1 MEQINTL
8 KMGSTIAALRKSRGL
23 TQEQLA
29 ALVGVSGPA
38 VSKWET
44 DASCPDVALLCPLAR
59 ALNTTVDALLQFE
72 AALTDEE
79 VARQINALMETL
91 PQKGADACEE
101 ELRRLVCRWPGCTAL
116 QFNAAMVCD
125 GFEMFFP
132 DAQPEQKARWR
143 TLKRELLERVRA
155 SGTAAYWQAATIQLA
170 GLALAQDDPDQAEA
184 LLDEL
189 PEHPGD
195 ATAVR
200 ALLYRK
206 RGQEQEAQKL
216 LQTQLYAAVSKAMTT
231 LSFLLGSEKEPR
243 RQEKM
248 VGAYRALAGT
258 FGLAD
263 LSEGFLVE
271 AHRKAGEWDKAAE
284 HFSRYVDKLLSPL
297 PRPDPDLF
305 APALDCEAKP
315 GDVFPSGMRRVLLEG
330 MRREMLEDLQ
340 GETGEPELWQHPAFA
355 AALKRLEESL

>member
-1 MEQINTL
+1 MEQTNTL

-143 TLKRELLERVRA
+143 ALKRELLEQVRA

-170 GLALAQDDPDQAEA
+170 GLALAEDDPDRAEA

-206 RGQEQEAQKL
+206 RGQKEEARKL
-216 LQTQLYAAVSKAMTT
+216 LQTQLYTAVSKAMTI
-231 LSFLLGSEKEPR
+231 LPMLLGGEEEPR
-243 RQEKM
+243 RRQKLVDVYQEL
-248 VGAYRALAGT
+248 ARA
-258 FGLAD
+258 FGLAG
-263 LSEGFLVE
+263 LGEGFLVE
-271 AHRKAGEWDKAAE
+271 LHRQAGEWDEAAR
-284 HFSRYVDKLLSPL
+284 HFSLYVDQLLSP
-297 PRPDPDLF
+297 PPHPDPDLF
-305 APALDCEAKP
+305 APALDCEKKP
-315 GDVFPSGMRRVLLEG
+315 GETFPAGMRRVLLEG

>member
-1 MEQINTL
+1 MEQTNTL

-44 DASCPDVALLCPLAR
+44 DASCPDVSLLCPLAR

-143 TLKRELLERVRA
+143 ALKRELLERVRA

-170 GLALAQDDPDQAEA
+170 GLALAEDDPDRAEA

-216 LQTQLYAAVSKAMTT
+216 LQTQLYTAVSKAMTI
-231 LSFLLGSEKEPR
+231 LPMLLGGEEEPR
-243 RQEKM
+243 RRQKLVDAYQEL
-248 VGAYRALAGT
+248 ARA
-258 FGLAD
+258 FGLAG
-263 LSEGFLVE
+263 LGEGFLVE
-271 AHRKAGEWDKAAE
+271 LHRQAGEWDEAAR
-284 HFSRYVDKLLSPL
+284 HFSLYVDQLLSP
-297 PRPDPDLF
+297 PPHPDPDLF
-305 APALDCEAKP
+305 APALDCEKKP
-315 GDVFPSGMRRVLLEG
+315 GETFPAGMRRMLLDG
-330 MRREMLEDLQ
+330 IRREMDD
-340 GETGEPELWQHPAFA
+340 PELRAHPVFA
-355 AALKRLEESL
+355 AALKKLEESV

>member
-1 MEQINTL
+1 MEQTNTL

-29 ALVGVSGPA
+29 ALLGVSGPA

-143 TLKRELLERVRA
+143 ALKRELLERVRA

-170 GLALAQDDPDQAEA
+170 GLALAEDDPDRAEA

-216 LQTQLYAAVSKAMTT
+216 LQTQLYAAVSKAMTI
-231 LSFLLGSEKEPR
+231 LPMLLGGEEEPR
-243 RQEKM
+243 RRQKLVDAYQEL
-248 VGAYRALAGT
+248 ARA
-258 FGLAD
+258 FGLAG
-263 LSEGFLVE
+263 LGEGFLVE
-271 AHRKAGEWDKAAE
+271 LHQQAGEWDEAAR
-284 HFSRYVDKLLSPL
+284 HFSLYVDQLLSP
-297 PRPDPDLF
+297 PPHPDPDLF
-305 APALDCEAKP
+305 APALDCEKKP
-315 GDVFPSGMRRVLLEG
+315 GEAFPAGMRRMLLDG
-330 MRREMLEDLQ
+330 IRREMDD
-340 GETGEPELWQHPAFA
+340 PELRAHPVFA
-355 AALKRLEESL
+355 AALKKLEESV

>member
-1 MEQINTL
+1 
-8 KMGSTIAALRKSRGL
+8 
-23 TQEQLA
+23 
-29 ALVGVSGPA
+29 
-38 VSKWET
+38 
-44 DASCPDVALLCPLAR
+44 
-59 ALNTTVDALLQFE
+59 
-72 AALTDEE
+72 
-79 VARQINALMETL
+79 
-91 PQKGADACEE
+91 
-101 ELRRLVCRWPGCTAL
+101 
-116 QFNAAMVCD
+116 
-125 GFEMFFP
+125 
-132 DAQPEQKARWR
+132 
-143 TLKRELLERVRA
+143 
-155 SGTAAYWQAATIQLA
+155 
-170 GLALAQDDPDQAEA
+170 
-184 LLDEL
+184 
-189 PEHPGD
+189 
-195 ATAVR
+195 VR

-284 HFSRYVDKLLSPL
+284 HFSRYVDQLLSPL

>member
-1 MEQINTL
+1 MEQMNPL
-8 KMGSTIAALRKSRGL
+8 KIGATIASLRKARGL

-59 ALNTTVDALLQFE
+59 ALGTTVDGLLQFE
-72 AALTDEE
+72 AALSDEE
-79 VARQINALMETL
+79 VARQINALMEAL
-91 PQKGADACEE
+91 PQKGPAAGEE
-101 ELRRLVCRWPGCTAL
+101 ELRQLVCRWPGCTAL
-116 QFNAAMVCD
+116 QFNAAAVCD

-132 DAQPEQKARWR
+132 DASAEQKARWR
-143 TLKRELLERVRA
+143 DFKRELLERVRA
-155 SGTAAYWQAATIQLA
+155 SGAAAYWQASTIQLA
-170 GLALAQDDPDQAEA
+170 SLALAEDDPDKAQT

-206 RGQEQEAQKL
+206 RGQDEEAQKL
-216 LQTQLYAAVSKAMTT
+216 LQTQLYTAVSKAMST
-231 LSFLLGSEKEPR
+231 LALMLGSEKEPR
-243 RQEKM
+243 RLEKM
-248 VGAYRALAGT
+248 VQAYRSLTGT

-271 AHRKAGEWDKAAE
+271 AHRKAGEWDEAAE
-284 HFSRYVDKLLSPL
+284 HFSLYVDQLLSPL

-305 APALDCEAKP
+305 APALNCEAKP
-315 GDVFPSGMRRVLLEG
+315 GDAFPAGMRRVLLDG
-330 MRREMLEDLQ
+330 VRREMTD
-340 GETGEPELWQHPAFA
+340 PELREHPVFA
-355 AALKRLEESL
+355 AAVERLEESV

>member
-1 MEQINTL
+1 MEQTNTL

-132 DAQPEQKARWR
+132 DAQPEQKARWHAF
-143 TLKRELLERVRA
+143 KRELLERVRA

-170 GLALAQDDPDQAEA
+170 SLALTEDDLDRAEA

-189 PEHPGD
+189 PEHPAD

-216 LQTQLYAAVSKAMTT
+216 LQTQLYAAVSKAMTV
-231 LSFLLGSEKEPR
+231 LPMLLGGEEEPR
-243 RQEKM
+243 RRQKLVDTYQEL
-248 VGAYRALAGT
+248 ARA
-258 FGLAD
+258 FGLAG
-263 LSEGFLVE
+263 LGEGFLVE
-271 AHRKAGEWDKAAE
+271 LHRQAGEWDEAAR
-284 HFSRYVDKLLSPL
+284 HFSLYVDQLLSP
-297 PRPDPDLF
+297 PPHPDPDLF

-315 GDVFPSGMRRVLLEG
+315 GDVFPAGMRRMLLDG
-330 MRREMLEDLQ
+330 IRREMDD
-340 GETGEPELWQHPAFA
+340 PELRAHPVFA
-355 AALKRLEESL
+355 AALKKLEESV

>member
-1 MEQINTL
+1 MEPTNTL
-8 KMGSTIAALRKSRGL
+8 KMGATITSLRKARGL

-59 ALNTTVDALLQFE
+59 ALDTTVDALLQFE
-72 AALTDEE
+72 AALPDEE
-79 VARQINALMETL
+79 VVRQINALMESL
-91 PQKGADACEE
+91 PQKGPDACEE

-125 GFEMFFP
+125 SFEMFSP
-132 DAQPEQKARWR
+132 DAGEEQKTRWR
-143 TLKRELLERVRA
+143 AFKRELLERVRA
-155 SGTAAYWQAATIQLA
+155 SGAAAYWQAATIQLA
-170 GLALAQDDPDQAEA
+170 SLALAVDDPDRAQA

-189 PEHPGD
+189 PDHPGD

-206 RGQEQEAQKL
+206 RGQEEEAEKL
-216 LQTQLYAAVSKAMTT
+216 LHTQLYTAVSKAMTT
-231 LSFLLGSEKEPR
+231 LAMLLGGEKELR

-248 VGAYRALAGT
+248 AAAYRSLART

-271 AHRKAGEWDKAAE
+271 LHRQAGEWDAAAE
-284 HFSRYVDKLLSPL
+284 HFALYVDQLLAP
-297 PRPDPDLF
+297 PPCPDPDLF
-305 APALDCEAKP
+305 APGLDCEKKP
-315 GDVFPSGMRRVLLEG
+315 GGTFPAGMRRMLLENI
-330 MRREMLEDLQ
+330 RRDINA
-340 GETGEPELWQHPAFA
+340 PELLEHPVFA
-355 AALKRLEESL
+355 AALKKLEGSV

>member
-1 MEQINTL
+1 MEQTNTL

-170 GLALAQDDPDQAEA
+170 GLALAQDDPDRAEA

-216 LQTQLYAAVSKAMTT
+216 LQTQLYAAVSKAMTI
-231 LSFLLGSEKEPR
+231 LPMLLGGEEEPR
-243 RQEKM
+243 RRQKLVDAYQEL
-248 VGAYRALAGT
+248 ARA
-258 FGLAD
+258 FGLAG
-263 LSEGFLVE
+263 LGEGFLVE
-271 AHRKAGEWDKAAE
+271 LHRQVGEWDEAAR
-284 HFSRYVDKLLSPL
+284 HFSLYVDQLLSP
-297 PRPDPDLF
+297 PPHPDPDLF
-305 APALDCEAKP
+305 APALDCEKKP
-315 GDVFPSGMRRVLLEG
+315 GEAFPAGMRRMLLDG
-330 MRREMLEDLQ
+330 IRREMDD
-340 GETGEPELWQHPAFA
+340 PELRAHPVFA
-355 AALKRLEESL
+355 AALKKLEESV

>member
-1 MEQINTL
+1 MEQTNTL

-216 LQTQLYAAVSKAMTT
+216 LQTQLYTAVSKAMTI
-231 LSFLLGSEKEPR
+231 LPMLLGGEEEPR
-243 RQEKM
+243 RRQKLVDTYQEL
-248 VGAYRALAGT
+248 ARA
-258 FGLAD
+258 FGLAG
-263 LSEGFLVE
+263 LGEGFLVE
-271 AHRKAGEWDKAAE
+271 LHRQAGEWDEAAR
-284 HFSRYVDKLLSPL
+284 HFSLYVDQLLSP
-297 PRPDPDLF
+297 PPHPDPDLF
-305 APALDCEAKP
+305 APALDCEKKP
-315 GDVFPSGMRRVLLEG
+315 GEAFPAGMRRMLLDG
-330 MRREMLEDLQ
+330 IRREMDD
-340 GETGEPELWQHPAFA
+340 PELRAHPVFA

>member
-1 MEQINTL
+1 MEQTNPL
-8 KMGSTIAALRKSRGL
+8 KIGATIASLRKARGL

-59 ALNTTVDALLQFE
+59 ALGTTVDGLLQFE
-72 AALTDEE
+72 AALSDEE

-91 PQKGADACEE
+91 PQKGPAAGEE
-101 ELRRLVCRWPGCTAL
+101 ELRQLVHRWPGCTAL
-116 QFNAAMVCD
+116 QFNAAAVCD

-132 DAQPEQKARWR
+132 DAPAEQKARWR
-143 TLKRELLERVRA
+143 AFKRELLERVRA
-155 SGTAAYWQAATIQLA
+155 SGAAAYWQATTIQLA
-170 GLALAQDDPDQAEA
+170 SVALAADDPDRAEA
-184 LLDEL
+184 LLNEL

-206 RGQEQEAQKL
+206 RGQDEEAKKL
-216 LQTQLYAAVSKAMTT
+216 LQTQLYTAVSKVMST
-231 LSFLLGSEKEPR
+231 LALMLGSDGETS
-243 RQEKM
+243 RQQKM
-248 VGAYRALAGT
+248 AAAYRAVART
-258 FGLAD
+258 FSLAD

-271 AHRKAGEWDKAAE
+271 AHRKAGEWDEAAE
-284 HFSRYVDKLLSPL
+284 HFSLYVDQLLSPL

-305 APALDCEAKP
+305 APGLNCEAKP
-315 GDVFPSGMRRVLLEG
+315 GDAFPAGMRRMMLDGV
-330 MRREMLEDLQ
+330 RREMTD
-340 GETGEPELWQHPAFA
+340 PELWERPVFA
-355 AALKRLEESL
+355 AAVKRLEESV

>member
-1 MEQINTL
+1 MEQTNTL

-143 TLKRELLERVRA
+143 ALKRELLERVRA
-155 SGTAAYWQAATIQLA
+155 AGTAAYWQAATIQLA
-170 GLALAQDDPDQAEA
+170 SLALTEDDLDRAEA

-189 PEHPGD
+189 PEHPAD

-206 RGQEQEAQKL
+206 RGQKEEARKL
-216 LQTQLYAAVSKAMTT
+216 LQTQLYTAVSKAMTI
-231 LSFLLGSEKEPR
+231 LPMLLGGEEEPR
-243 RQEKM
+243 RRQKLVDAYQEL
-248 VGAYRALAGT
+248 ARA
-258 FGLAD
+258 FGLAG
-263 LSEGFLVE
+263 LGEGFLVE
-271 AHRKAGEWDKAAE
+271 LHRQAGEWDEAAR
-284 HFSRYVDKLLSPL
+284 HFSLYVDQLLSP
-297 PRPDPDLF
+297 PPHPDPDLF
-305 APALDCEAKP
+305 APALDCEKKP
-315 GDVFPSGMRRVLLEG
+315 GETFPAGMRRMLLDG
-330 MRREMLEDLQ
+330 IRREMDD
-340 GETGEPELWQHPAFA
+340 PELRAHPVFA
-355 AALKRLEESL
+355 AALKKLEESV

>member
-1 MEQINTL
+1 MEQTNTL

-29 ALVGVSGPA
+29 ALLGVSGPA

-116 QFNAAMVCD
+116 HFNAAMVCD

-143 TLKRELLERVRA
+143 ALKRELLERVRA

-170 GLALAQDDPDQAEA
+170 GLALAEDDPDRAEA

-195 ATAVR
+195 TTAVR

-216 LQTQLYAAVSKAMTT
+216 LQTQLYTAVSKAMTI
-231 LSFLLGSEKEPR
+231 LPMLLGGEEEPR
-243 RQEKM
+243 RRQKLVDAYQEL
-248 VGAYRALAGT
+248 ARA
-258 FGLAD
+258 FGLAG
-263 LSEGFLVE
+263 LGEGFLVE
-271 AHRKAGEWDKAAE
+271 LHRQAGEWDEAAR
-284 HFSRYVDKLLSPL
+284 HFSLYVDQLLSP
-297 PRPDPDLF
+297 PPHPDPDLF
-305 APALDCEAKP
+305 APALDCEKKP
-315 GDVFPSGMRRVLLEG
+315 GETFPAGMRRMLLDG
-330 MRREMLEDLQ
+330 IRREMDD
-340 GETGEPELWQHPAFA
+340 PELRAHPVFA
-355 AALKRLEESL
+355 AALKKLEESV

>member
-1 MEQINTL
+1 MEQTNTL

-132 DAQPEQKARWR
+132 DAQPEQIARWR
-143 TLKRELLERVRA
+143 ALKRELLEQVRA
-155 SGTAAYWQAATIQLA
+155 SGTAAYWQATTIQLA
-170 GLALAQDDPDQAEA
+170 GLALAQDDPDRAEA

-195 ATAVR
+195 ATAVQ

-216 LQTQLYAAVSKAMTT
+216 LQTQLYAAVSKAMTI
-231 LSFLLGSEKEPR
+231 LPMLLGGEEEPR
-243 RQEKM
+243 RRQKLVDAYQEL
-248 VGAYRALAGT
+248 ARA
-258 FGLAD
+258 FGLAG
-263 LSEGFLVE
+263 LGEGFLVE
-271 AHRKAGEWDKAAE
+271 LHRQAGEWDEAAR
-284 HFSRYVDKLLSPL
+284 HFSLYVDQLLSP
-297 PRPDPDLF
+297 PPHPDPDLF
-305 APALDCEAKP
+305 APALDCEKKP
-315 GDVFPSGMRRVLLEG
+315 GEAFPAGMRRMLLDG
-330 MRREMLEDLQ
+330 IRREMDD
-340 GETGEPELWQHPAFA
+340 PELRAHPVFA
-355 AALKRLEESL
+355 AALKKLEESV

>member
-1 MEQINTL
+1 MEQSSPL
-8 KMGSTIAALRKSRGL
+8 RMGATIASLRKRRGF

-44 DASCPDVALLCPLAR
+44 DAACPDIALLCPLAR
-59 ALNTTVDALLQFE
+59 ALDTTVDALLQFE
-72 AALTDEE
+72 ATLTDEE
-79 VARQINALMETL
+79 VAGQINALAEQL
-91 PQKGADACEE
+91 PQTGPEACEE
-101 ELRRLVCRWPGCTAL
+101 ELRRLVRRWPGCTAL

-143 TLKRELLERVRA
+143 AFKGELLERVRA
-155 SGTAAYWQAATIQLA
+155 AGTAAYWQAATIQLA
-170 GLALAQDDPDQAEA
+170 SLALAEDDLDRAEA

-189 PEHPGD
+189 PEHPAD

-206 RGQEQEAQKL
+206 RGQKEEARKL
-216 LQTQLYAAVSKAMTT
+216 LQTQLYTAVSKAMTI
-231 LSFLLGSEKEPR
+231 LPMLLGSEKEPR
-243 RQEKM
+243 RLEKM

-263 LSEGFLVE
+263 LSEGLLAE
-271 AHRKAGEWDKAAE
+271 QHRQAGEWDEAAA
-284 HFSRYVDKLLSPL
+284 HFALYVDQLLAPL

-305 APALDCEAKP
+305 APALGCGAKP
-315 GDVFPSGMRRVLLEG
+315 DETFPAGMRRMLLDG
-330 MRREMLEDLQ
+330 IRREMDD
-340 GETGEPELWQHPAFA
+340 PELLGHPVFA
-355 AALKRLEESL
+355 AALKKLEESL

>member
-1 MEQINTL
+1 MEQTNTL

-143 TLKRELLERVRA
+143 ALKRELLERVRA

-170 GLALAQDDPDQAEA
+170 GLALAQDDPDRAEA

-243 RQEKM
+243 RRQKLVDAYQEL
-248 VGAYRALAGT
+248 ARA
-258 FGLAD
+258 FGLA
-263 LSEGFLVE
+263 GW
-271 AHRKAGEWDKAAE
+271 AKAFWWNCTGRRASGTRRRGTFPFMWTS
-284 HFSRYVDKLLSPL
+284 FFL
-297 PRPDPDLF
+297 PRPTRTRTSLPRRWTVKKS
-305 APALDCEAKP
+305 PARRSPP
-315 GDVFPSGMRRVLLEG
+315 GCAACCW
-330 MRREMLEDLQ
+330 
-340 GETGEPELWQHPAFA
+340 TAFA
-355 AALKRLEESL
+355 GRWTTRSCGRIPFLPPL

>member
-1 MEQINTL
+1 MEQTNTL

-44 DASCPDVALLCPLAR
+44 DASCPDVSLLCPLAR

-143 TLKRELLERVRA
+143 ALKRELLERVRA

-170 GLALAQDDPDQAEA
+170 GLALAEDDPDRAEA

-216 LQTQLYAAVSKAMTT
+216 LQTQLYTAVSKAMTI
-231 LSFLLGSEKEPR
+231 LPMLLGGEEEPR
-243 RQEKM
+243 RRQKLVDAYQEL
-248 VGAYRALAGT
+248 ARA
-258 FGLAD
+258 FGLAG
-263 LSEGFLVE
+263 LGEGFLVE
-271 AHRKAGEWDKAAE
+271 LHRQAGEWDEAAR
-284 HFSRYVDKLLSPL
+284 HFSLYVDQLLSP
-297 PRPDPDLF
+297 PPHPDPDLF
-305 APALDCEAKP
+305 APALDCEKKP
-315 GDVFPSGMRRVLLEG
+315 GEAFPAGMRRMLLDG
-330 MRREMLEDLQ
+330 IRREMDD
-340 GETGEPELWQHPAFA
+340 PELRAHPVFA

>member
-1 MEQINTL
+1 MEQNNAL
-8 KMGSTIAALRKSRGL
+8 KMGPTIAALRKSRGL

-72 AALTDEE
+72 ATLTDQE
-79 VARQINALMETL
+79 VARRINALMESL
-91 PQKGADACEE
+91 PRKGAAAGEE
-101 ELRRLVCRWPGCTAL
+101 ELRQLVCRWPGCTAL
-116 QFNAAMVCD
+116 QFNGALVCD

-132 DAQPEQKARWR
+132 DAPAEQKARWR
-143 TLKRELLERVRA
+143 AFKRELLERVRA

-170 GLALAQDDPDQAEA
+170 SLALAEDDPDRAEA

-189 PEHPGD
+189 PQHPGD

-206 RGQEQEAQKL
+206 RGQEEEAQKL

-243 RQEKM
+243 RLEKM
-248 VGAYRALAGT
+248 VGAYRSLAGT

-263 LSEGFLVE
+263 LSEGLLAE
-271 AHRKAGEWDKAAE
+271 QHRRAGEWDEAAR
-284 HFSRYVDKLLSPL
+284 HFALYVDQLLAPL

-315 GDVFPSGMRRVLLEG
+315 GDVFPAGMRRVLLDG
-330 MRREMLEDLQ
+330 MRREVLEGLRE
-340 GETGEPELWQHPAFA
+340 ETDGRELWEHPVFA
-355 AALKRLEESL
+355 AALKKLEQSL

>member
-1 MEQINTL
+1 MEQTNTL

-116 QFNAAMVCD
+116 QFNAAMVFD

-143 TLKRELLERVRA
+143 ALKRELLERVRA

-170 GLALAQDDPDQAEA
+170 GLALAQDDPDRAEA

-206 RGQEQEAQKL
+206 RGQKEEARKL
-216 LQTQLYAAVSKAMTT
+216 LQTQLYAAVSKAMTI
-231 LSFLLGSEKEPR
+231 LPMLLGGEEEPR
-243 RQEKM
+243 RRQKLVDVYQEL
-248 VGAYRALAGT
+248 ARA
-258 FGLAD
+258 FGLAG
-263 LSEGFLVE
+263 LGEGFLVE
-271 AHRKAGEWDKAAE
+271 LHRQAGEWDEAAR
-284 HFSRYVDKLLSPL
+284 HFSLYVDQLLSP
-297 PRPDPDLF
+297 PPHPDPDLF

-315 GDVFPSGMRRVLLEG
+315 GETFPAGMRRMLLDG
-330 MRREMLEDLQ
+330 IRREMDD
-340 GETGEPELWQHPAFA
+340 PELRAHPVFA
-355 AALKRLEESL
+355 AALKKLEESL

>member
-1 MEQINTL
+1 MEQTNTL

-44 DASCPDVALLCPLAR
+44 DASCPDVSLLCPLAR

-170 GLALAQDDPDQAEA
+170 GLALAEDDPDRAEA

-216 LQTQLYAAVSKAMTT
+216 LQTQLYAAVSKAMTV
-231 LSFLLGSEKEPR
+231 LPMLLGGEEEPR
-243 RQEKM
+243 RRQKLVDAYQEL
-248 VGAYRALAGT
+248 ARA
-258 FGLAD
+258 FGLAG
-263 LSEGFLVE
+263 LGEGFLVE
-271 AHRKAGEWDKAAE
+271 LHRQAGEWDEAAR
-284 HFSRYVDKLLSPL
+284 HFSLYVDQLLSP
-297 PRPDPDLF
+297 PPHPDPDLF
-305 APALDCEAKP
+305 APALDCEKKHGEA
-315 GDVFPSGMRRVLLEG
+315 FPAGMRRMLLDG
-330 MRREMLEDLQ
+330 IRREMDD
-340 GETGEPELWQHPAFA
+340 PELRAHPVFA
-355 AALKRLEESL
+355 AALKKLEESV

>member
-1 MEQINTL
+1 MEQTNTL

-132 DAQPEQKARWR
+132 DAQPEQKVRWR
-143 TLKRELLERVRA
+143 AFKGELLERVRA
-155 SGTAAYWQAATIQLA
+155 AGTAAYWQAATIQLA
-170 GLALAQDDPDQAEA
+170 SLALVEDDPDRAEA

-243 RQEKM
+243 RRQKLVDAYQEL
-248 VGAYRALAGT
+248 ARA
-258 FGLAD
+258 FGLAG
-263 LSEGFLVE
+263 LGEGFLVE
-271 AHRKAGEWDKAAE
+271 LHRQAGEWDEAAR
-284 HFSRYVDKLLSPL
+284 HFSLYVDQLLSP
-297 PRPDPDLF
+297 PPHPDPDLF
-305 APALDCEAKP
+305 APALDCEKKHGEA
-315 GDVFPSGMRRVLLEG
+315 FPAGMRRMLLDG
-330 MRREMLEDLQ
+330 IRREMDD
-340 GETGEPELWQHPAFA
+340 PELRAHPVFA
-355 AALKRLEESL
+355 AALKKLEESV

>member
-1 MEQINTL
+1 MGQTNTL

-44 DASCPDVALLCPLAR
+44 DASCPDVSLLCPLAR

-143 TLKRELLERVRA
+143 ALKRELLERVRA

-216 LQTQLYAAVSKAMTT
+216 LQTQLYAAVSKAMTI
-231 LSFLLGSEKEPR
+231 LPMLLGGEEEPR
-243 RQEKM
+243 RRQKLVDAYQEL
-248 VGAYRALAGT
+248 ARA
-258 FGLAD
+258 FGLAG
-263 LSEGFLVE
+263 LGEGFLVE
-271 AHRKAGEWDKAAE
+271 LHRQAGEWDEAAR
-284 HFSRYVDKLLSPL
+284 HFSLYVDQLLSP
-297 PRPDPDLF
+297 PPHPDPDLF
-305 APALDCEAKP
+305 APALDCEKKHGEA
-315 GDVFPSGMRRVLLEG
+315 FPAGMRRMLLDG
-330 MRREMLEDLQ
+330 IRREMDD
-340 GETGEPELWQHPAFA
+340 PELRAHPVFA

>member
-1 MEQINTL
+1 MEQTNTL

-59 ALNTTVDALLQFE
+59 ALGTTVDGLLQFE
-72 AALTDEE
+72 TSLSDEE
-79 VARQINALMETL
+79 AARQINALMETL
-91 PQKGADACEE
+91 PQKGPAAGEE

-116 QFNAAMVCD
+116 QFNSALVCD
-125 GFEMFFP
+125 SFEMFFP
-132 DAQPEQKARWR
+132 DAEQAQKARWR
-143 TLKRELLERVRA
+143 AFKRELLERVRA
-155 SGTAAYWQAATIQLA
+155 SGAAAYWQAATIQLA
-170 GLALAQDDPDQAEA
+170 SLALAEEDPDRAEA
-184 LLDEL
+184 LLNEL

-206 RGQEQEAQKL
+206 RGQDEEAQKL
-216 LQTQLYAAVSKAMTT
+216 LQTQLYTAVSKAMTT
-231 LSFLLGSEKEPR
+231 LTILLGSETEAR

-248 VGAYRALAGT
+248 VRSYRSLAAT

-271 AHRKAGEWDKAAE
+271 AHWKAGEWDEAAE
-284 HFSRYVDKLLSPL
+284 HFSLYVDQLLSPL

-305 APALDCEAKP
+305 APALDCEKKP
-315 GDVFPSGMRRVLLEG
+315 GDVFPAGMRRVLLNG
-330 MRREMLEDLQ
+330 ILREMAEDIH
-340 GETGEPELWQHPAFA
+340 GEATDPHLWQHPVFA
-355 AALKRLEESL
+355 AALKKLEESL